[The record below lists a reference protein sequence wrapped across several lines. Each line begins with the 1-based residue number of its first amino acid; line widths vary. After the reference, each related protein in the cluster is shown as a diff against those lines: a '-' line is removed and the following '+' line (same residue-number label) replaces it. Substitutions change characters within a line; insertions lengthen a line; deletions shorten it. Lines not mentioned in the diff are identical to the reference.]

1 MTIRHSGNTDSANLY
16 VVFAHQVL
24 RRYWRGIMFYSLKK
38 HISVLLCVVLFSGT
52 ISLTGFGGK
61 AKAVTLEKISQ
72 YSRIADVGNRLQT
85 ETGTVPVT
93 DAGGRIAVE
102 KAAAAE
108 TNIASACIPAANT
121 NVESEPVNAG
131 AVVVNT
137 MDPSIEEMA
146 DRKAV
151 ISSHSA
157 NDGNTGELAG
167 AEDTGIG
174 SEEVIN
180 NAVAEPARDETA
192 APGRITQTTPV
203 EPGEQTVA
211 AMAAGT
217 TGISVTETIENGLR
231 NSGMKTAASVLEEK
245 ADTPGFTPASG
256 TYIESQ
262 LVTISCSTSGA
273 AIYYTTDGTTP
284 SALSAEYAEPITVAG
299 TCTIKAIA
307 VKDGMADSDIAC
319 TEFIIQLET
328 KTIKSD
334 TTLNKD
340 EVYGI
345 LNIQNGVFNING
357 NTVIV
362 NGDVNIR
369 GGSIDLGGGIL
380 TVRGSINQSAGL
392 LDINNGK
399 LYIEND
405 YTVTDGDS
413 EKYLKMANEFDYIYI
428 GGNFFVHKYVYQGMG
443 GMLTA
448 GTIELMGDF
457 TQRDYNG
464 WYNDF
469 VASGTHR
476 VLLSGDSL
484 QKIDFDKPGSNCFN
498 ILEIKHSLGIGVDFV
513 NSLNAATLITN
524 GCVLPSLI
532 IDIMSWK
539 LTANEIVDGSL
550 TVSKDINLNGKTLEV
565 RGNLYYSNGTINL
578 EGSNLTVKG
587 SINQSAGLLD
597 INNGK
602 LYIENDYT
610 VTNGGTGKYLKMT
623 NESDYIYIGGNF
635 FVHKYV
641 YQGMGGMLTAGT
653 IELKGDFT
661 QRDYNG
667 WYNDFVASGT
677 HRVILSGNAVQKIDF
692 DKPGNNYFNVLE
704 IKHSTGVGV
713 NFVNSLNAATLITN
727 GCVLPAL
734 NVNVFAWNLNRD
746 EIVDGNL
753 SMNKDINLNGNTLE
767 VRGDLN
773 CPGGSIDLGGGNL
786 IVRGSVNQGSGL
798 LTINNGKLHIDHD
811 YSITGAGTGKYLK
824 MTNESDYIYIGGN
837 FFVHRYVYS
846 GMGGMLTAGTIEVK
860 GDFTQRDYNGWYNDF
875 VASGTH
881 RVILSG
887 DSLQKVDF
895 EKPSS
900 NRFNALILTKPFDS
914 GYAFSTIPVWNR
926 LIESYRYQSH
936 FGKSSKTGAYA
947 PTGNFS
953 RTYTDMTVASPGF
966 ELNFTRTYNS
976 RDEKSTTLG
985 KGWVFGFEGSIKNY
999 ENCQNIKMVR
1009 MPDGCIFTFNKN
1021 VDGTYTAN
1029 DSRNRLEKLA
1039 DNTHLLTTKDQYVY
1053 TFNTDGCLTK
1063 MQDRNGN
1070 VVTIHVDASGKVLSI
1085 TDQAERIYSLTY
1097 ENGNIKTITDPA
1109 GRAVSY
1115 EYENGRLARAIDPM
1129 GGTTRYSYD
1138 VEGYLSEIRD
1148 HDAKLAE
1155 QVIYDHTPGDN
1166 QHKVSQTTD
1175 AYGNAHTYAYDNLS
1189 GKTVITDSSG
1199 RQTTQWYDSS
1209 YSVTNNT
1216 DQEGKATLA
1225 EYFKDSNGINK
1236 YWEEKSATD
1245 RNGNKTQYQRDT
1257 NGNITQIIN
1266 PDNSTKT
1273 MTYDS
1278 RNNLISEKDEQV
1290 KCTFYI
1296 YDVDMKNLLKK
1307 AQPLNGTDIYTEGCD
1322 ELLFAITLYTYYTD
1336 TECQQLGYKARGL
1349 LKNMT
1354 DPEEDI
1360 TNYTYYPDG
1369 NVKTVSDPETGLL
1382 TTYEYNSIGWKTAG
1396 VSPMGYRTEYTYD
1409 PCGRLER
1416 TILHGGETT
1425 RTTFDMTGR
1434 KTKEVSP
1441 NLYDSSLDSIA
1452 GHTYSGN
1459 HGYRYTYYDNGK
1471 INTETDSENNTY
1483 TYTYDIYGNKLTEVN
1498 PDGGVY
1504 RYEYDVMNRI
1514 QKVFFKGS
1522 ASSDEIILEKYSYEI
1537 LSGGKTKRTH
1547 TLYLNDTETAVTVC
1561 TYDYAGREIT
1571 KQNPDGAIQST
1582 AYYANGTVSSAT
1594 DARGSATYYRYD
1606 GQNRLNEQ
1614 WTPVESSL
1622 YVYKKITYDKAGR
1635 QKQIKVG
1642 KELVSLYS
1650 FPATFA
1656 LTSYDYYR
1664 NGNVKSVTDGEG
1676 RRKEYRYDSD
1686 GYVSA
1691 EETYTTPTEKN
1702 TVEYINNH
1710 LGKPVQKKV
1719 HVRKGDI
1726 SGYSFDNDEDLMLVT
1741 AFTYDKNGN
1750 VKTQTDPGNVTTTFT
1765 YDQMNRTTGTSVPGT
1780 DESGSPVNI
1789 TTATEYNWEGN
1800 IVYEWDANGNMIS
1813 YIYDSRGFPETVTDA
1828 ESGTIGYW
1836 YDHAGRKLAEVAP
1849 ANYDAA
1855 KDLSQMNRTQFA
1867 YDKTGRV
1874 ITQTQT
1880 YCDTATQQWVSYISG
1895 AYKYDANGNVI
1906 KELDALG
1913 YEAGT
1918 GATPQDKIN
1927 TGHGT
1932 EYTYDLANRP
1942 ITVKDPVSGQ
1952 RGLSYTVKYGYDT
1965 LGRKISETDTKGAI
1979 KAYYYDDAGNLLQ
1992 ATIRKTLSD
2001 PEKLIETNTYDL
2013 TENLITGSDGNSNT
2027 TVYEYTALGKVRR
2040 TVYPGDTT
2048 IPSNTVTFQY
2058 DNVGNL
2064 ITQQDS
2070 LGTTDEYTYDAQDRV
2085 LSHMQKKQDGTQSI
2099 TTSIAYDKNGNI
2111 RFETDGNGNT
2121 TQKTYDGLNR
2131 LKTVSVTVSGI
2142 VQTTGYE
2149 YDANGNLLEET
2160 DWRGNKKV
2168 FVYDPLNRLTEKKD
2182 AYGVSIE
2189 KIEYNHNN
2197 AQIKSIDALG
2207 NLTQYEY
2214 DRNNRLLKTID
2225 PLGHE
2230 TSQTYD
2236 NVGNIGT
2243 KKDGRNNTTTYT
2255 YDEYNRL
2262 ISVKNAKN
2270 ETTQYTYDANGNL
2283 LTQSDGKGNVTT
2295 YEYNAANKAIRKINN
2310 GGRTGQTG
2318 SYTYDNARVEAYTY
2332 YADGSL
2338 ATKTDRNGNTSN
2350 YVYDCHGRLVSET
2363 AGGVSITYTYDGNG
2377 NQLTM
2382 ADSTGTTVRT
2392 YDALNRVL
2400 TKAVPN
2406 IGTSTYGYDIIS
2418 GVEAGCIKETATDPR
2433 GNVTEKVYDKAGRL
2447 WKVSADG
2454 QITTYEYYDNGSR
2467 KNVIYPGGARED
2479 YTYYNDGL
2487 LWTLTNKKSDGTVLD
2502 SYSYEYD
2509 AAHNQTQ
2516 KTDGKGITTY
2526 TYDALNRLL
2535 TVTEPAGKCTTYA
2548 YDAAGNRIS
2557 ETTVLGANTTATTY
2571 TYNNQN
2577 CLTGTTTK
2585 LNNIT
2590 TETSAYGY
2598 DNNGNTLTVTK
2609 TSYIG
2614 GVAQPVQVTAHAYD
2628 LRNQLISTQTP
2639 ESSSISN
2646 TYNGEGLRVSKSV
2659 NGVLTRYL
2667 YEYDKVVLE
2676 LDGSGNQSAR
2686 NVYGTN
2692 LLMRSADGTTYYYM
2706 YNGHA
2711 DVTALI
2717 KPDGTIAATYY
2728 YDSFGSITDTTG
2740 YASNSI
2746 TFAGCQYD
2754 SETGLYYLNARMYD
2768 PATARFLQED
2778 TYTGDPNDPL
2788 SLNLYTYCYN
2798 NPLIYHDPTGHW
2810 PEWLDKAWNAT
2821 TDWVTDRWNETK
2833 EGWEALNDPQKRAE
2847 AFELIDEYGDLE
2859 PVEKRVFAV
2868 STGYAEM
2875 AAGFVK
2881 AGKSVLNS
2889 GHLQK
2894 GMLDVGRTFKL
2905 SGLGNDLVYQSARE
2919 EIENK
2924 IQNEKKVLK
2933 EAPKAIFNG
2942 IITDFRHVVDIEN
2955 VKTFFS
2961 GSDASLGELV
2971 DYSRSA
2977 INTASNVY
2985 GGGKLLQSMAGITK
2999 VGVSGIRQAAANV
3012 GNAGLRPLA
3021 VGGYGS
3027 SVSGF
3032 SNINSAIQQV
3042 GRSGAQLVVTNSG
3055 MQNVSAGA
3063 SNVGNAVED
3072 TTRVRHYTNRKGIN
3086 GIEQDGSIIAK
3097 DNNRVY
3103 VEQANK
3109 KPLGQIEAEIKYQ
3122 LKPGKGRD
3130 YVEFDVPNSQLE
3142 WVKNPRYGTP
3152 ELTIKGGVDELQNPT
3167 FIRRK

>member
-1 MTIRHSGNTDSANLY
+1 
-16 VVFAHQVL
+16 
-24 RRYWRGIMFYSLKK
+24 MFYSLKK

-52 ISLTGFGGK
+52 ISLTGFGGE

-72 YSRIADVGNRLQT
+72 YSRTADVGNRLQT

-93 DAGGRIAVE
+93 DAGGRIAEE
-102 KAAAAE
+102 KAAATE
-108 TNIASACIPAANT
+108 TNIASACMPAANT
-121 NVESEPVNAG
+121 NVEPEPVNAG
-131 AVVVNT
+131 AVAVNT

-157 NDGNTGELAG
+157 NDGDTGELAG

-174 SEEVIN
+174 SEEVSDGV
-180 NAVAEPARDETA
+180 AVKHASDE
-192 APGRITQTTPV
+192 APGRIMQTTPV

-217 TGISVTETIENGLR
+217 TGISGTETIENGLR

-245 ADTPGFTPASG
+245 ADTPVFTPASG

-299 TCTIKAIA
+299 TCTIKAVA
-307 VKDGMADSDIAC
+307 VKDGMADSDIAEAVYTILAPMDPAYISGNQTL
-319 TEFIIQLET
+319 TEDRAYGDVYLTGGTLDLAGHKMTIYGKLIQSGGT
-328 KTIKSD
+328 MK
-334 TTLNKD
+334 
-340 EVYGI
+340 
-345 LNIQNGVFNING
+345 ING
-357 NTVIV
+357 GRLEVSGDYRIQSENIDNQGIV
-362 NGDVNIR
+362 TYSGSNGYLQMTNEADYISV
-369 GGSIDLGGGIL
+369 GGSFVMQSYQSHSSYL
-380 TVRGSINQSAGL
+380 TTG
-392 LDINNGK
+392 
-399 LYIEND
+399 
-405 YTVTDGDS
+405 
-413 EKYLKMANEFDYIYI
+413 
-428 GGNFFVHKYVYQGMG
+428 
-443 GMLTA
+443 
-448 GTIELMGDF
+448 
-457 TQRDYNG
+457 
-464 WYNDF
+464 
-469 VASGTHR
+469 
-476 VLLSGDSL
+476 
-484 QKIDFDKPGSNCFN
+484 
-498 ILEIKHSLGIGVDFV
+498 
-513 NSLNAATLITN
+513 
-524 GCVLPSLI
+524 
-532 IDIMSWK
+532 
-539 LTANEIVDGSL
+539 
-550 TVSKDINLNGKTLEV
+550 TLEV
-565 RGNLYYSNGTINL
+565 
-578 EGSNLTVKG
+578 
-587 SINQSAGLLD
+587 
-597 INNGK
+597 
-602 LYIENDYT
+602 
-610 VTNGGTGKYLKMT
+610 
-623 NESDYIYIGGNF
+623 
-635 FVHKYV
+635 
-641 YQGMGGMLTAGT
+641 
-653 IELKGDFT
+653 KGDFT
-661 QRDYNG
+661 QKYYVSSESIYN
-667 WYNDFVASGT
+667 FKATGT
-677 HRVILSGNAVQKIDF
+677 HRVILSGSSLQTINF
-692 DKPGNNYFNVLE
+692 EYPGRSFFNILE
-704 IKHSTGVGV
+704 IQKVQGTGLSIPGSLPV
-713 NFVNSLNAATLITN
+713 NTLITN
-727 GCVLPAL
+727 GYMLPTITL
-734 NVNVFAWNLNRD
+734 NNMNWKLN
-746 EIVDGNL
+746 ENEVVDGNL
-753 SMNKDINLNGNTLE
+753 YIKSSTLDLNGYKLE
-767 VRGDLN
+767 VKSIVVQSSGTMKINGGRLEVIGDYRIQSEN
-773 CPGGSIDLGGGNL
+773 IDGEGTVTYSGS
-786 IVRGSVNQGSGL
+786 
-798 LTINNGKLHIDHD
+798 NG
-811 YSITGAGTGKYLK
+811 YLQ
-824 MTNESDYIYIGGN
+824 MTNEADYISVGGS
-837 FFVHRYVYS
+837 FVMQSYQSHSSY
-846 GMGGMLTAGTIEVK
+846 LTAGTLEVK
-860 GDFTQRDYNGWYNDF
+860 GDFTQKYYVSSESIYNF
-875 VASGTH
+875 KATGTH

-887 DSLQKVDF
+887 SNLQTVSF
-895 EKPSS
+895 EDPNHS
-900 NRFNALILTKPFDS
+900 RFNTLIITKPFES
-914 GYAFSTIPVWNR
+914 GYTFNTTPVWSK

-936 FGKSSKTGAYA
+936 FGKSSSKTGTYA

-953 RTYTDMTVASPGF
+953 RTYTDMTVSSPGF
-966 ELNFTRTYNS
+966 ELAFTRTYNS

-985 KGWVFGFEGSIKNY
+985 KGWVFGFEGSVADY

-1009 MPDGCIFTFNKN
+1009 LPDGRIYTFSKN
-1021 VDGTYTAN
+1021 VNGTYTAN
-1029 DSRNRLEKLA
+1029 DSRNRLEILA
-1039 DNTHLLTTKDQYVY
+1039 DDTHLLTTKDQYVY
-1053 TFNTDGCLTK
+1053 TFNTDGYLTK
-1063 MQDRNGN
+1063 MQDKNGN
-1070 VVTIHVDASGKVLSI
+1070 TVTIHVDASGKVLSI
-1085 TDQAERIYSLTY
+1085 TDQAERTYNLIY

-1109 GRAVSY
+1109 GRTVTY

-1138 VEGYLSEIRD
+1138 AEGYLCEIRD
-1148 HDAKLAE
+1148 HYAKLVE

-1216 DQEGKATLA
+1216 DQEGKATLV
-1225 EYFKDSNGINK
+1225 EYFKDGNGVNK
-1236 YWEEKSATD
+1236 YWEEKSVTD
-1245 RNGNKTQYQRDT
+1245 RNGNKTQYQRDAS
-1257 NGNITQIIN
+1257 GNITQITN
-1266 PDNSTKT
+1266 PDSSTKT

-1278 RNNLISEKDEQV
+1278 RNNLISEKDEQG

-1416 TILHGGETT
+1416 AILHGGETT
-1425 RTTFDMTGR
+1425 RTTYDMTGR

-1441 NLYDSSLDSIA
+1441 NLYDSSLDNIT

-1522 ASSDEIILEKYSYEI
+1522 ASSDEIILEEYSYEI

-1582 AYYANGTVSSAT
+1582 AYYANGTVSTTT
-1594 DARGSATYYRYD
+1594 DARGSVTYYKYD

-1614 WTPVESSL
+1614 WTPVGASL
-1622 YVYKKITYDKAGR
+1622 YAYKKITYDKIGR
-1635 QKQIKVG
+1635 QKQVKLG

-1650 FPATFA
+1650 VPAAFA
-1656 LTSYDYYR
+1656 VTAYDYYR

-1726 SGYSFDNDEDLMLVT
+1726 SGYNFDNDEDLILVT

-1750 VKTQTDPGNVTTTFT
+1750 LKTQTDPGNVTITFT
-1765 YDQMNRTTGTSVPGT
+1765 YDQMNRTTGTNVPGT

-1800 IVYEWDANGNMIS
+1800 IVYEWDANGNMTS

-1828 ESGTIGYW
+1828 ESGTTGYW
-1836 YDHAGRKLAEVAP
+1836 YDRAGRKLAEVAP

-1895 AYKYDANGNVI
+1895 AYKYNANGNVI

-1952 RGLSYTVKYGYDT
+1952 RGLSYTVKYGYDA
-1965 LGRKISETDTKGAI
+1965 LGRKISETDAKGAI

-2001 PEKLIETNTYDL
+2001 PEKLMETNTYDL
-2013 TENLITGSDGNSNT
+2013 TGNLITGSDGNGNT

-2070 LGTTDEYTYDAQDRV
+2070 LGTADEYTYDAQGRV
-2085 LSHMQKKQDGTQSI
+2085 LSHTQKKQDGTQSI
-2099 TTSIAYDKNGNI
+2099 TTSMAYDKNGNI

-2121 TQKTYDGLNR
+2121 TQKSYDDLNR

-2149 YDANGNLLEET
+2149 YDANGNVLEET
-2160 DWRGNKKV
+2160 DLRGNKKV
-2168 FVYDPLNRLTEKKD
+2168 FVYDPLNRLVEKKD

-2230 TSQTYD
+2230 ASQTYD

-2350 YVYDCHGRLVSET
+2350 YVYDCHGRLVSGT

-2392 YDALNRVL
+2392 YDALNWVL

-2418 GVEAGCIKETATDPR
+2418 GVEAGCIKETATDPK

-2454 QITTYEYYDNGSR
+2454 QITTYEYYANGSR

-2487 LWTLTNKKSDGTVLD
+2487 LWTLTNKNSDGTVLD

-2590 TETSAYGY
+2590 TEALAYGY

-2609 TSYIG
+2609 TPYIG
-2614 GVAQPVQVTAHAYD
+2614 GVAQPVQVTVHAYD

-2746 TFAGCQYD
+2746 TFAGYQYD

-2778 TYTGDPNDPL
+2778 TYTGNPNDPL
-2788 SLNLYTYCYN
+2788 SLNLYTYCSN
-2798 NPLIYHDPTGHW
+2798 NPLIYWDYSGHAAGDW
-2810 PEWLDKAWNAT
+2810 WDFASNIKAAWRSFTSDDLAEDLQTIREN
-2821 TDWVTDRWNETK
+2821 NK
-2833 EGWEALNDPQKRAE
+2833 EGSFGRVVGTVIGENVLKTKIGYEALGSKENREE
-2847 AFELIDEYGDLE
+2847 AFEIINISGSTTDKIIAHLANGSANYVAKPILKAAAVPFNAAYTGAKYAGRVENPLMWITKGLEGTAKGIAGGIANIPTEEYQTNFNKDWLTSG
-2859 PVEKRVFAV
+2859 F
-2868 STGYAEM
+2868 TGALSDNRPQVREYFNKYPYIEAAINGTADGILSAGM
-2875 AAGFVK
+2875 AGFGK
-2881 AGKSVLNS
+2881 AGTTEPQPVIRSYAKSAQIKSN
-2889 GHLQK
+2889 K
-2894 GMLDVGRTFKL
+2894 GNVKLGTGASEAKYVNIDTGTANAFVSDGSPIRGQLKSFVNGKQMVMTDTAVGEFK
-2905 SGLGNDLVYQSARE
+2905 NIV
-2919 EIENK
+2919 
-2924 IQNEKKVLK
+2924 
-2933 EAPKAIFNG
+2933 NG
-2942 IITDFRHVVDIEN
+2942 IAGPLEQARAQRFLNRVKIIPDNPTARASSLKITGSVGANDKIIFGTADNMGI
-2955 VKTFFS
+2955 TTMT
-2961 GSDASLGELV
+2961 SDAKFLRGS
-2971 DYSRSA
+2971 
-2977 INTASNVY
+2977 
-2985 GGGKLLQSMAGITK
+2985 
-2999 VGVSGIRQAAANV
+2999 QA
-3012 GNAGLRPLA
+3012 
-3021 VGGYGS
+3021 
-3027 SVSGF
+3027 
-3032 SNINSAIQQV
+3032 Q
-3042 GRSGAQLVVTNSG
+3042 
-3055 MQNVSAGA
+3055 
-3063 SNVGNAVED
+3063 
-3072 TTRVRHYTNRKGIN
+3072 
-3086 GIEQDGSIIAK
+3086 
-3097 DNNRVY
+3097 
-3103 VEQANK
+3103 
-3109 KPLGQIEAEIKYQ
+3109 
-3122 LKPGKGRD
+3122 
-3130 YVEFDVPNSQLE
+3130 
-3142 WVKNPRYGTP
+3142 
-3152 ELTIKGGVDELQNPT
+3152 GVDFDAFLHDPVPLT
-3167 FIRRK
+3167 KR